1 MLKIYSNFIPQNE
14 LEAAVNIPE
23 LINKPISVFND
34 YPSVTSEQLEFNP
47 FNILMVL
54 EPNQLFG
61 IHDWALQNHH
71 SFSCILTGGQEI
83 LDNCSNALFFP
94 MGITWLDKEYV
105 DNVDNIQ
112 KRFEVSFLCGGKQRI
127 EGHHLRHRLYKREN
141 EITIPKQWHYTLP
154 DYDYNNGH
162 HTVTDMYG
170 KKVLWESMFTI
181 AIENSSNR
189 NYHTEKIIDAFISKT
204 FPIYWGCP
212 NLEELGYN
220 PDGFIYCE
228 NEDQIIEAV
237 NKLTPEFYAERKEAI
252 DYNSELAKY
261 YGDLFGRFKTM
272 IKTLVEFNNIE
283 DKVLSYDQLF
293 KKYKGNHKLFFE
305 TGTHKGDGVQNALN
319 MGFEE
324 VISIEILP
332 EFYEGCVERFK
343 DEIEKNKVHLFL
355 GDSNERME
363 EMLELIKEPS
373 LIFLD
378 GHFNNGDP
386 LWKELEILKNHPIK
400 THTIIVDD
408 MPNYFG
414 NGEKVKEKLLEI
426 NPNYTLVYE
435 DSLNPGT
442 GKIHRNHNLTAYIK

>member
-14 LEAAVNIPE
+14 LEAAVNVPE
-23 LINKPISVFND
+23 LINKPISIFND
-34 YPSVTSEQLEFNP
+34 YPNVTAEQLEFNP

-61 IHDWALQNHH
+61 IHDWALQNYN

-83 LDNCSNALFFP
+83 LDNCPNALFFP
-94 MGITWLDKEYV
+94 MGISWLDKEYV

-127 EGHHLRHRLYKREN
+127 EGHHLRHRLHKRED
-141 EITIPKQWHYTLP
+141 EITIPKQWYYTLP

-189 NYHTEKIIDAFISKT
+189 NYHTEKIIDAFLSKT

-252 DYNSELAKY
+252 EYNRELAKH

-272 IKTLVEFNNIE
+272 IETLVEFNNIE
-283 DKVLSYDQLF
+283 DKVLNTNQLF
-293 KKYKGNHKLFFE
+293 KKYKGTHKLLLE

-319 MGFEE
+319 TGFEE
-324 VISIEILP
+324 VISVEILP
-332 EFYEGCVERFK
+332 EYYEACIERFK
-343 DEIEKNKVHLFL
+343 GNDKIHLFL
-355 GDSNERME
+355 GDSNEKME

-386 LWKELEILKNHPIK
+386 LWKELEILKSHPIK

-414 NGEKVKEKLLEI
+414 NGEKVKEKILEI
-426 NPNYTLVYE
+426 NPNYVFTYE
-435 DSLNPGT
+435 DSYNPGT
-442 GKIHRNHNLTAYIK
+442 GKIHRNHQLISQIKQ